1 MNADMLLDAFEKI
14 DDAYIIEA
22 RERTDANSVEKKG
35 ERVRRAFVLAAA
47 IIAALA
53 LCGFA
58 AYELGLIDSWWQR
71 PSADP
76 VKTVE
81 SAIEGQA
88 EKEYTLVVQIEEVVV
103 DETETQ
109 RMGKKAL
116 PVTGKGLI
124 YQNEIIPSGIPHN
137 MPESISDRQFLS
149 IYCEISSSAT

>member
-22 RERTDANSVEKKG
+22 RERTAANSAEKKG

-58 AYELGLIDSWWQR
+58 AYEFGLIDSWWQR

-88 EKEYTLVVQIEEVVV
+88 EKEYTLVVQLEEVVV

-109 RMGKKAL
+109 RM
-116 PVTGKGLI
+116 I
-124 YQNEIIPSGIPHN
+124 
-137 MPESISDRQFLS
+137 
-149 IYCEISSSAT
+149 